1 MFDKTD
7 MHCVYMMYIL
17 YTLYLHCLYQTT
29 ATKSPRYQDNLVP
42 DNNEVKF
49 DAVDLYVPEQCWR
62 ENEVEDDLVCIL
74 YVILF
79 SLSFTF
85 YPMCLCLELR
95 NFVHSCQL
103 VTDNRRVIIIIIL
116 SYQYFMT
123 IHILGIFCLTDMSGF
138 SSENTCFFDF

>member
-1 MFDKTD
+1 MVLSNYLPTSEAVLKREVIIVFEYLFTLKIGSSFGSVHVRCIMFDKTD

-95 NFVHSCQL
+95 NFVHSC
-103 VTDNRRVIIIIIL
+103 
-116 SYQYFMT
+116 
-123 IHILGIFCLTDMSGF
+123 
-138 SSENTCFFDF
+138 